1 MKHLKL
7 FEDFKLNNIDGDL
20 ISNQDILDCIKEG
33 GVIYADIILDFPDND
48 PSQPLNPVS
57 IDEDG
62 LITVKYLVDIYNV
75 KLKDVKKIEF

>member
-7 FEDFKLNNIDGDL
+7 FEDFVLNNQEGDL
-20 ISNQDILDCIKEG
+20 ISYQDILDCIRKRG
-33 GVIYADIILDFPDND
+33 LIYADIILGFPDND
-48 PSQPLNPVS
+48 PSLPLEPMS

-62 LITVKYLVDIYNV
+62 LISVKYLADIYNV